1 MTELDAL
8 VTAWFHG
15 HRQPLLTK
23 FMWLITT
30 WHSLAG
36 VSVMAVGLAA
46 LLYRRRLMGWLCLLA
61 ISVPGVAALN
71 AALKQVFH
79 RLRPHFDDP
88 LVLINSY
95 SFPSGHT
102 SAATVF
108 YGFLV
113 MFWLSSRCDFSLSR
127 RLGIVAAAVLMVLL
141 VAVSRVYLGA
151 HYLSD
156 VLFAMVEGLLW
167 LGFGI
172 ALLRS
177 RLSSPNEGPHAQR

>member
-23 FMWLITT
+23 F
-30 WHSLAG
+30 
-36 VSVMAVGLAA
+36 
-46 LLYRRRLMGWLCLLA
+46 
-61 ISVPGVAALN
+61 
-71 AALKQVFH
+71 
-79 RLRPHFDDP
+79 
-88 LVLINSY
+88 
-95 SFPSGHT
+95 
-102 SAATVF
+102 
-108 YGFLV
+108 V
-113 MFWLSSRCDFSLSR
+113 MFWLSSRRDFSLSR

-177 RLSSPNEGPHAQR
+177 RLSSPNEGPHAPR